1 MENLE
6 KDNEKGAL
14 QIARDKIVPAQK
26 LIPGRDPP
34 VRPLRF
40 DLPLRGNPVSVDLRI
55 AGRCFDP
62 PQPLKSLQLAAKQ
75 MMVAGNT
82 LRVVARNIEH
92 VTPADHQT
100 SNGNGSSPIFA
111 SKFRMPLGEW
121 GDQRTVSN
129 YWYHRRFGLIFTMGV
144 LGSVAAYV
152 KPRRMCRSCRDDA
165 ACAFQACQTWIST
178 VWRPGASRPQRAMQS
193 TRLNFR
199 PCDSDMV
206 PSGPP
211 PKAPCE
217 K

>member
-26 LIPGRDPP
+26 LISGCDPP

-82 LRVVARNIEH
+82 LRVVARNIEY

-129 YWYHRRFGLIFTMGV
+129 YWYHRRFGLIFTIGV

-152 KPRRMCRSCRDDA
+152 KPHRMCRSA
-165 ACAFQACQTWIST
+165 ATQACAFRRARHGSA
-178 VWRPGASRPQRAMQS
+178 PFGGPAPQ
-193 TRLNFR
+193 
-199 PCDSDMV
+199 
-206 PSGPP
+206 GPNGLCSP
-211 PKAPCE
+211 LA
-217 K
+217 